1 MRVPSGFGIGVLAV
15 TLSALLAA
23 SASAQVD
30 TGSIT
35 GTVKDQ
41 SGAVVPGAT
50 VTSRTKVGLTLTSVT
65 REDGTYIFTPI
76 RTGPYRI
83 DVELQGFKKEA
94 RRGITVGIQEQVR
107 ADFVLQAGGI
117 SEEVLVTGASLLL
130 QTGSGT
136 VGETFKS
143 ESLKTL
149 PVNGRDYTVI
159 ASMGHIRDLPKSK
172 LGVDVDDDF
181 AEE

>member
-15 TLSALLAA
+15 TLSALLTA

-41 SGAVVPGAT
+41 SGAIVPGAT
-50 VTSRTKVGLTLTSVT
+50 VTITHEGQGLTLTSVT

-76 RTGPYRI
+76 RTGAYRI

-117 SEEVLVTGASLLL
+117 SEEVLVTGASPLL

-143 ESLKTL
+143 ESLQTL

-159 ASMGHIRDLPKSK
+159 ARLTA
-172 LGVDVDDDF
+172 GVVRLRSSTC
-181 AEE
+181 A